1 MGGNKMKN
9 LEKQIKALTKMIA
22 KAKKL
27 SMDRLMIAAMERE
40 LGYLQRAKRWKEEAI
55 KEAIA

>member
-1 MGGNKMKN
+1 MRN

-27 SMDRLMIAAMERE
+27 NMDRLMIAAMERE

>member
-1 MGGNKMKN
+1 MGGDEMRN
-9 LEKQIKALTKMIA
+9 LEKQIKALGKMIA
-22 KAKKL
+22 KARKL
-27 SMDRLMIAAMERE
+27 GMDGLMIATMERE